1 MTNTSTDAGGGPNT
15 PSASHDDQHP
25 LDADAEADAR
35 RGLAAHLLDETVV
48 ATAAAD
54 RVLRGVE
61 RVALELE
68 RRAGVVVEAAHET
81 RRDLEVDAERVQARL
96 HASRSR
102 PRPRR

>member
-1 MTNTSTDAGGGPNT
+1 MPMPKPMPGV
-15 PSASHDDQHP
+15 
-25 LDADAEADAR
+25 
-35 RGLAAHLLDETVV
+35 GLAAHLLDEPVV

-68 RRAGVVVEAAHET
+68 RRARVVVEAAHEPG
-81 RRDLEVDAERVQARL
+81 RDLEVDAERAQPGL

-102 PRPRR
+102 SRPTRR